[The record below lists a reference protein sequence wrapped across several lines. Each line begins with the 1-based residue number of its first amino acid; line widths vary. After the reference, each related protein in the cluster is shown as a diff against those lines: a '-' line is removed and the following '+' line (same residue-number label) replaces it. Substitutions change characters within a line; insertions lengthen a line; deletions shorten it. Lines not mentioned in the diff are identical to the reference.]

1 MGFRSIDD
9 LVKEDIKKQIQM
21 ETMMDQL
28 RLNNEIISAISK
40 MYWLM
45 YRMNLNDDTFEEI
58 SSEESVYRLTGK
70 TGITSIQLQK
80 FREN

>member
-70 TGITSIQLQK
+70 QDYFHTTSKI
-80 FREN
+80 